1 MTLYDYLIEV
11 KGYNPTDA
19 QEVVEAYT
27 SDEEL
32 DTAIM
37 TDIADYIEAEEHL

>member
-27 SDEEL
+27 SDEEM
-32 DTAIM
+32 DAT
-37 TDIADYIEAEEHL
+37 TTKDIADYKEAEEHL